1 MEITLEAVDQI
12 KERTG
17 VSYAEAKEALI
28 KSEGNVVDAIIALE
42 EASKSEDRAEA
53 VIEKI
58 KQAFK
63 AGNLTK
69 IQMKKDDKV
78 ILTIPVNVG
87 IVGGVVGASLAPWA
101 IIPAALA
108 AYGFDC
114 KFELI
119 KDDGS
124 TEDVE

>member
-17 VSYAEAKEALI
+17 VSYAEAKEALV
-28 KSEGNVVDAIIALE
+28 KSDGNVVDAIIALE

-53 VIEKI
+53 IIEKI

>member
-12 KERTG
+12 RDRTG

-28 KSEGNVVDAIIALE
+28 NSGGDVVDAIIALE
-42 EASKSEDRAEA
+42 EASKSEDRAGA

-58 KQAFK
+58 KQAFN
-63 AGNLTK
+63 AGNVTK

>member
-1 MEITLEAVDQI
+1 MEITLEAVDQVR
-12 KERTG
+12 ERTG
-17 VSYAEAKEALI
+17 VSYSEAKEALE
-28 KSEGNVVDAIIALE
+28 KSNGNVVDAIVALE
-42 EASKSEDRAEA
+42 EASKPEEKTNAI
-53 VIEKI
+53 IEKL
-58 KQAFK
+58 KKAFK
-63 AGNLTK
+63 DGNVTK

-78 ILTIPVNVG
+78 ILSIPVNVG
-87 IVGGVVGASLAPWA
+87 LVGGVVGASLAPWA

-124 TEDVE
+124 TEDVD

>member
-17 VSYAEAKEALI
+17 VSYAEAKEALV
-28 KSEGNVVDAIIALE
+28 KNEGNVVDAIIALE

-53 VIEKI
+53 IIEKI

>member
-1 MEITLEAVDQI
+1 MEITLEAVDQVR
-12 KERTG
+12 ERTG
-17 VSYAEAKEALI
+17 VSYAEAKEALE
-28 KSEGNVVDAIIALE
+28 KADGNVLDAIVALE
-42 EASKSEDRAEA
+42 EASKPEEKTNAI
-53 VIEKI
+53 IEKL
-58 KQAFK
+58 KKAFK
-63 AGNLTK
+63 DGNVTK

-87 IVGGVVGASLAPWA
+87 LVGGVVGASLAPWA

-114 KFELI
+114 KFEII

-124 TEDVE
+124 SEDVE

>member
-1 MEITLEAVDQI
+1 MEITLEAVDQVR
-12 KERTG
+12 ERTG
-17 VSYAEAKEALI
+17 VSYSEAKEALE
-28 KSEGNVVDAIIALE
+28 KSNGNVVDAIVALE
-42 EASKSEDRAEA
+42 EASKPE
-53 VIEKI
+53 EKTNAI
-58 KQAFK
+58 VEKLKKAFK
-63 AGNLTK
+63 DGNVTK

-78 ILTIPVNVG
+78 ILSIPVNVG
-87 IVGGVVGASLAPWA
+87 LVGGVVGASLAPWA

-124 TEDVE
+124 TEDVD

>member
-17 VSYAEAKEALI
+17 VSYAEAKEALV
-28 KSEGNVVDAIIALE
+28 KSNGNVVDAIIALE

-53 VIEKI
+53 IIEKI
-58 KQAFK
+58 KQAFN
-63 AGNLTK
+63 AGNVTK

>member
-17 VSYAEAKEALI
+17 VSYAEAKEALV
-28 KSEGNVVDAIIALE
+28 KSDGNVVDAIIALE

-53 VIEKI
+53 IIEKV